1 MQISCEKCLTLHLV
15 MNQKDKDILAIAV
28 PSIVSNIT
36 VPLLGL
42 VDVSIV
48 GHMGNAAYIAAIAVG
63 SMTFNVI
70 YWIFA
75 FLRMGTS
82 GMTSQAY
89 GRRRID
95 EAVDLLTRA
104 LAVGVGVGMAFVVGQ
119 SLVKW
124 AAMEVMQ
131 PTSDI
136 APFTSTY
143 FDICIWGA
151 PAVLGLY
158 SLTGWYIGMQN
169 TRTPMMVSIFQNVVN
184 IVASLVLVYLFDMK
198 VEGVAYGTLM
208 AQYAGFLAALLFL
221 RSRFRNELV
230 HFSLRALRDAAAMM
244 SFFMV
249 NRDIFLRT
257 LFLVVVNLFFTAAGA
272 KQGSVILSVNTLLFQ
287 LFTLYSFVM
296 DGFAYAGEAI
306 GGKYF
311 GARDRAAFDDTV
323 SRLFRW
329 GLALTALYTLL
340 YLFVGEPFLRVLTDE
355 PEVVE
360 CSKNYILW
368 AVAIPLAGMGAFYW
382 DGLYIGMTATRG
394 MLTSTFVG
402 AAVFFAI
409 YLTLSPLLGNHAL
422 WLALILYL
430 VSRGIVQ
437 TFLFRKYRLRS

>member
-1 MQISCEKCLTLHLV
+1 
-15 MNQKDKDILAIAV
+15 MNKKDRDILDIAI

-42 VDVSIV
+42 VDVTIV

-63 SMTFNVI
+63 SMIFNVI
-70 YWIFA
+70 YWIFG

-89 GRRRID
+89 GRQRLD
-95 EAVDLLTRA
+95 EAVDLLVRA
-104 LAVGVGVGMAFVVGQ
+104 LAVGVGIGLAFVAGQ
-119 SLVKW
+119 SVLKW
-124 AAMEVMQ
+124 AALELMQ
-131 PTSDI
+131 PTADI
-136 APFTSTY
+136 AVFTSTY

-169 TRTPMMVSIFQNVVN
+169 TRLPMLVSIFQNVVN
-184 IVASLVLVYLFDMK
+184 IAASLVFVYLFGMK
-198 VEGVAYGTLM
+198 VEGVAFGTLT
-208 AQYAGFLAALLFL
+208 AQYAGFLAALLSL
-221 RSRFRNELV
+221 RKRYREVLV
-230 HFSLRALRDAAAMM
+230 HVSLRALRDAAAMM
-244 SFFMV
+244 RFFTV

-257 LFLVVVNLFFTAAGA
+257 LFLVAVNLFFTAAGA
-272 KQGSVILSVNTLLFQ
+272 KQGAVVLSVNTLLFQ
-287 LFTLYSFVM
+287 LFTLYSYVM

-311 GARDRAAFDDTV
+311 GARNQAAFDDTV

-329 GLALTALYTLL
+329 GLALTLFYTFL
-340 YLFVGEPFLRVLTDE
+340 YLVAGEPFLRLLTDE
-355 PEVVE
+355 PEVVD
-360 CSKNYILW
+360 CSKEYILW

-394 MLTSTFVG
+394 MLSSTFTG
-402 AAVFFAI
+402 ATVFFAV
-409 YLTLSPLLGNHAL
+409 YFSLFPLLGNHAL

-430 VSRGIVQ
+430 VSRGVVQ
-437 TFLFRKYRLRS
+437 TLLFRKYRKC

>member
-1 MQISCEKCLTLHLV
+1 
-15 MNQKDKDILAIAV
+15 MNKKDRDILDIAI

-42 VDVSIV
+42 VDVTIV

-63 SMTFNVI
+63 SMIFNVI
-70 YWIFA
+70 YWIFG

-89 GRRRID
+89 GRQRLD
-95 EAVDLLTRA
+95 EAVDLLVRS
-104 LAVGVGVGMAFVVGQ
+104 LAVGVGIGLAFVAGQ
-119 SLVKW
+119 SVLKW
-124 AAMEVMQ
+124 AALELMQ
-131 PTSDI
+131 PTADI
-136 APFTSTY
+136 AVFTSTY

-169 TRTPMMVSIFQNVVN
+169 TRLPMLVSIFQNVVN
-184 IVASLVLVYLFDMK
+184 IAASLVFVYLFGMK
-198 VEGVAYGTLM
+198 VEGVAFGTLT
-208 AQYAGFLAALLFL
+208 AQYAGFLAAFLFL
-221 RSRFRNELV
+221 RKRYREVLV
-230 HFSLRALRDAAAMM
+230 HVSLRALRDAAAMM
-244 SFFMV
+244 RFFTV

-257 LFLVVVNLFFTAAGA
+257 LFLVAVNLFFTAAGA
-272 KQGSVILSVNTLLFQ
+272 KQGAVVLSVNTLLFQ
-287 LFTLYSFVM
+287 LFTLYSYVM

-311 GARDRAAFDDTV
+311 GARNQEAFDDTV

-329 GLALTALYTLL
+329 GLALTLFYTFL
-340 YLFVGEPFLRVLTDE
+340 YLVAGEPFLRLLTDE
-355 PEVVE
+355 PEVVD
-360 CSKNYILW
+360 CSKEYILW

-394 MLTSTFVG
+394 MLSSTFTG
-402 AAVFFAI
+402 AAVFFTVHFS
-409 YLTLSPLLGNHAL
+409 LFPLLGNHAL

-430 VSRGIVQ
+430 VSRGVVQ
-437 TFLFRKYRLRS
+437 TLLFRKYRRC

>member
-1 MQISCEKCLTLHLV
+1 
-15 MNQKDKDILAIAV
+15 MNKKDRDILDIAI

-42 VDVSIV
+42 VDVTIV

-63 SMTFNVI
+63 SMIFNVI
-70 YWIFA
+70 YWIFG

-89 GRRRID
+89 GRQRLD
-95 EAVDLLTRA
+95 EAVDLLVRS
-104 LAVGVGVGMAFVVGQ
+104 LAVGVGIGLAFVAGQ
-119 SLVKW
+119 SVLKW
-124 AAMEVMQ
+124 AALELMQ
-131 PTSDI
+131 PTADI
-136 APFTSTY
+136 AVFTSTY

-169 TRTPMMVSIFQNVVN
+169 TRLPMLVSIFQNVVN
-184 IVASLVLVYLFDMK
+184 IAASLVFVYLFGMK
-198 VEGVAYGTLM
+198 VEGVAFGTLT
-208 AQYAGFLAALLFL
+208 AQYAGFLAAFLFL
-221 RSRFRNELV
+221 RKRYREVLV
-230 HFSLRALRDAAAMM
+230 HVSLRALRDAAAMM
-244 SFFMV
+244 RFFTV

-257 LFLVVVNLFFTAAGA
+257 LFLVAVNLFFTAAGA
-272 KQGSVILSVNTLLFQ
+272 KQGAVVLSVNTLLFQ
-287 LFTLYSFVM
+287 LFTLYSYVM

-311 GARDRAAFDDTV
+311 GARNQAAFDDTV

-329 GLALTALYTLL
+329 GLALTLFYTFL
-340 YLFVGEPFLRVLTDE
+340 YLVAGEPFLRLLTDE
-355 PEVVE
+355 PEVVD
-360 CSKNYILW
+360 CSKEYILW

-394 MLTSTFVG
+394 MLSSTFTG
-402 AAVFFAI
+402 AAVFFAV
-409 YLTLSPLLGNHAL
+409 YFFLFPLLGNHAL

-430 VSRGIVQ
+430 VSRGVVQ
-437 TFLFRKYRLRS
+437 TLLFRKYRRC

>member
-1 MQISCEKCLTLHLV
+1 
-15 MNQKDKDILAIAV
+15 MNKKDRDILDIAI

-42 VDVSIV
+42 VDVTIV

-63 SMTFNVI
+63 SMIFNVI
-70 YWIFA
+70 YWIFG

-89 GRRRID
+89 GRQRLD
-95 EAVDLLTRA
+95 EAVDLLVRS
-104 LAVGVGVGMAFVVGQ
+104 LAVGVGIGLAFVAGQ
-119 SLVKW
+119 SVLKW
-124 AAMEVMQ
+124 AALELMQ
-131 PTSDI
+131 PTADI
-136 APFTSTY
+136 TVFTSTY

-169 TRTPMMVSIFQNVVN
+169 TRLPMLVSIFQNVVN
-184 IVASLVLVYLFDMK
+184 IAASLVFVYIFGMK
-198 VEGVAYGTLM
+198 VEGVAFGTLT
-208 AQYAGFLAALLFL
+208 AQYAGFLAAFLFL
-221 RSRFRNELV
+221 RKRYREVLV
-230 HFSLRALRDAAAMM
+230 HVSLRALRDAAAMM
-244 SFFMV
+244 RFFTV

-257 LFLVVVNLFFTAAGA
+257 LFLVAVNLFFTAAGA
-272 KQGSVILSVNTLLFQ
+272 KQGAVVLSVNTLLFQ
-287 LFTLYSFVM
+287 LFTLYSYVM

-311 GARDRAAFDDTV
+311 GARNQAAFDDTV

-329 GLALTALYTLL
+329 GLALTLFYTFL
-340 YLFVGEPFLRVLTDE
+340 YLVAGEPFLRLLTDE
-355 PEVVE
+355 PEVVD
-360 CSKNYILW
+360 CSKEYILW

-394 MLTSTFVG
+394 MLSSTFTG
-402 AAVFFAI
+402 AAVFFTVHFS
-409 YLTLSPLLGNHAL
+409 LFPLLGNHAL

-430 VSRGIVQ
+430 VSRGVVQ
-437 TFLFRKYRLRS
+437 TLLFRKYRRC

>member
-1 MQISCEKCLTLHLV
+1 
-15 MNQKDKDILAIAV
+15 MNKKDRDILDIAI

-42 VDVSIV
+42 VDVTIV

-63 SMTFNVI
+63 SMIFNVI
-70 YWIFA
+70 YWIFG

-89 GRRRID
+89 GRQRLD
-95 EAVDLLTRA
+95 EAVDLLVRS
-104 LAVGVGVGMAFVVGQ
+104 LAVGVGIGLAFVAGQ
-119 SLVKW
+119 SVLKW
-124 AAMEVMQ
+124 AALELMQ
-131 PTSDI
+131 PTADI
-136 APFTSTY
+136 AVFTSTY

-169 TRTPMMVSIFQNVVN
+169 TRLPMLVSIFQNVVN
-184 IVASLVLVYLFDMK
+184 IAASLVFVYLFGMK
-198 VEGVAYGTLM
+198 VEGVAFGTLT
-208 AQYAGFLAALLFL
+208 AQYAGFLAALLSL
-221 RSRFRNELV
+221 RKRYREVLV
-230 HFSLRALRDAAAMM
+230 HVSLRALRDAAAMM
-244 SFFMV
+244 RFFTV

-257 LFLVVVNLFFTAAGA
+257 LFLVAVNLFFTSAGA
-272 KQGSVILSVNTLLFQ
+272 KQGAVVLSVNTLLFQ
-287 LFTLYSFVM
+287 LFTLYSYVM

-311 GARDRAAFDDTV
+311 GARNQEAFDDTV

-329 GLALTALYTLL
+329 GLALTLFYTFL
-340 YLFVGEPFLRVLTDE
+340 YLVAGEPFLRLLTDE
-355 PEVVE
+355 PEVVD
-360 CSKNYILW
+360 CSKEYILW

-394 MLTSTFVG
+394 MLSSTFTG
-402 AAVFFAI
+402 AAVFFTVHFS
-409 YLTLSPLLGNHAL
+409 LFPLLGNHAL

-430 VSRGIVQ
+430 VSRGVVQ
-437 TFLFRKYRLRS
+437 TLLFRKYRRC

>member
-1 MQISCEKCLTLHLV
+1 
-15 MNQKDKDILAIAV
+15 MNKKDRDILDIAI

-42 VDVSIV
+42 VDVTIV

-63 SMTFNVI
+63 SMIFNVI
-70 YWIFA
+70 YWIFG

-89 GRRRID
+89 GRQRLD
-95 EAVDLLTRA
+95 EAVDLLVRS
-104 LAVGVGVGMAFVVGQ
+104 LAVGVGIGLAFVAGQ
-119 SLVKW
+119 SVLKW
-124 AAMEVMQ
+124 AALELMQ
-131 PTSDI
+131 PTADI
-136 APFTSTY
+136 AVFTSTY

-169 TRTPMMVSIFQNVVN
+169 TRLPMLVSIFQNVVN
-184 IVASLVLVYLFDMK
+184 IAASLVFVYLFGMK
-198 VEGVAYGTLM
+198 VEGVAFGTLT

-221 RSRFRNELV
+221 RKRYREVLV
-230 HFSLRALRDAAAMM
+230 HVSLRALRDAAAMM
-244 SFFMV
+244 RFFTV

-257 LFLVVVNLFFTAAGA
+257 IFLVAVNLFFTAAGA
-272 KQGSVILSVNTLLFQ
+272 KQGAVVLSVNTLLFQ
-287 LFTLYSFVM
+287 LFTLYSYVM

-311 GARDRAAFDDTV
+311 GARNQEAFDDTV

-329 GLALTALYTLL
+329 GLALTLFYTFL
-340 YLFVGEPFLRVLTDE
+340 YLVAGEPFLRLLTDE
-355 PEVVE
+355 PEVVD
-360 CSKNYILW
+360 CSKEYILW

-394 MLTSTFVG
+394 MLSSTFTG
-402 AAVFFAI
+402 AAVFFTVHFS
-409 YLTLSPLLGNHAL
+409 LFPLLGNHAL

-430 VSRGIVQ
+430 VSRGVVQ
-437 TFLFRKYRLRS
+437 TLLFRKYRRC

>member
-1 MQISCEKCLTLHLV
+1 
-15 MNQKDKDILAIAV
+15 MNKKDRDILDIAI

-42 VDVSIV
+42 VDVTIV

-63 SMTFNVI
+63 SMIFNVI
-70 YWIFA
+70 YWIFG

-89 GRRRID
+89 GRQRLD
-95 EAVDLLTRA
+95 EAVDFLVRA
-104 LAVGVGVGMAFVVGQ
+104 LAVGVGIGLAFVAGQ
-119 SLVKW
+119 SVLKW
-124 AAMEVMQ
+124 AALEMMQ
-131 PTSDI
+131 PTADI
-136 APFTSTY
+136 AVFTSTY

-169 TRTPMMVSIFQNVVN
+169 TRLPMLVSIFQNVVN
-184 IVASLVLVYLFDMK
+184 IAASLVFVYLFGMK
-198 VEGVAYGTLM
+198 VEGVAFGTLT
-208 AQYAGFLAALLFL
+208 AQYAGFLAALLSL
-221 RSRFRNELV
+221 RKRYREVLV
-230 HFSLRALRDAAAMM
+230 HVSLRALRDAAAMM
-244 SFFMV
+244 RFFTV

-257 LFLVVVNLFFTAAGA
+257 LFLVAVNLFFTAAGA
-272 KQGSVILSVNTLLFQ
+272 KQGAVVLSVNTLLFQ
-287 LFTLYSFVM
+287 LFTLYSYVM

-311 GARDRAAFDDTV
+311 GARNQEAFDDTV

-329 GLALTALYTLL
+329 GLALTLFYTFL
-340 YLFVGEPFLRVLTDE
+340 YLVAGEPFLRLLTDE
-355 PEVVE
+355 PEVVD
-360 CSKNYILW
+360 CSKEYILW

-394 MLTSTFVG
+394 MLSSTFTG
-402 AAVFFAI
+402 AAVFFAV
-409 YLTLSPLLGNHAL
+409 YFSLFPLLGNHAL

-430 VSRGIVQ
+430 VSRGVVQ
-437 TFLFRKYRLRS
+437 TLLFRKYRRC

>member
-1 MQISCEKCLTLHLV
+1 
-15 MNQKDKDILAIAV
+15 MNPKDKDILDIAI

-42 VDVSIV
+42 VDVTIV

-63 SMTFNVI
+63 SMIFNVI
-70 YWIFA
+70 YWIFG

-89 GRRRID
+89 GRQRLD
-95 EAVDLLTRA
+95 EAVDLLVRA
-104 LAVGVGVGMAFVVGQ
+104 LAVGVGIGLAFVAGQ
-119 SLVKW
+119 SVLKW
-124 AAMEVMQ
+124 AAMELMQ
-131 PTSDI
+131 PTADI
-136 APFTSTY
+136 AVFTSTY

-169 TRTPMMVSIFQNVVN
+169 TRLPMLVSIFQNVVN
-184 IVASLVLVYLFDMK
+184 IAASLVFVYLFGMK
-198 VEGVAYGTLM
+198 VEGVAYGTLT

-221 RSRFRNELV
+221 RKRYGEALV
-230 HFSLRALRDAAAMM
+230 HVSLRALRDAAAMM
-244 SFFMV
+244 RFFTV

-257 LFLVVVNLFFTAAGA
+257 LFLVAVNLFFTAAGA
-272 KQGSVILSVNTLLFQ
+272 KQGAVVLSVNTLLFQ
-287 LFTLYSFVM
+287 LFTLYSYVM

-311 GARDRAAFDDTV
+311 GARNREAFDDTV
-323 SRLFRW
+323 IRLFRW
-329 GLALTALYTLL
+329 GLALMLFYTLL
-340 YLFVGEPFLRVLTDE
+340 YLVAGEPFLRLLTDE
-355 PEVVE
+355 PEVVD
-360 CSKNYILW
+360 CSKEYILW

-394 MLTSTFVG
+394 MLSSTFTG
-402 AAVFFAI
+402 AVVFFAV
-409 YLTLSPLLGNHAL
+409 YFSLFPLLGNHAL

-430 VSRGIVQ
+430 VSRGVVQ
-437 TFLFRKYRLRS
+437 TLLFRKFRRF

>member
-1 MQISCEKCLTLHLV
+1 
-15 MNQKDKDILAIAV
+15 MNKKDRDILDIAI

-42 VDVSIV
+42 VDVTIV

-63 SMTFNVI
+63 SMIFNVI
-70 YWIFA
+70 YWIFG

-89 GRRRID
+89 GRQRLD
-95 EAVDLLTRA
+95 EAVDLLVRS
-104 LAVGVGVGMAFVVGQ
+104 LAVGVGIGLAFVAGQ
-119 SLVKW
+119 SVLKW
-124 AAMEVMQ
+124 AALELMQ
-131 PTSDI
+131 PTADI
-136 APFTSTY
+136 AVFTSTY

-169 TRTPMMVSIFQNVVN
+169 TRLPMLVSIFQNVVN
-184 IVASLVLVYLFDMK
+184 IAASLVFVYLFGMK
-198 VEGVAYGTLM
+198 VEGVAFGTLT
-208 AQYAGFLAALLFL
+208 AQYAGFLVALLVL
-221 RSRFRNELV
+221 RKRYREVLV
-230 HFSLRALRDAAAMM
+230 HVSLRALRDAAAMM
-244 SFFMV
+244 RFFTV

-257 LFLVVVNLFFTAAGA
+257 LFLVAVNLFFTAAGA
-272 KQGSVILSVNTLLFQ
+272 KQGAVVLSVNTLLFQ
-287 LFTLYSFVM
+287 LFTLYSYVM

-311 GARDRAAFDDTV
+311 GARNQEAFDDTV

-329 GLALTALYTLL
+329 GLALTLFYTFL
-340 YLFVGEPFLRVLTDE
+340 YLVAGEPFLRLLTDE
-355 PEVVE
+355 PEVVD
-360 CSKNYILW
+360 CSKEYILW

-394 MLTSTFVG
+394 MLSSTFTG
-402 AAVFFAI
+402 AAVFFTVHFS
-409 YLTLSPLLGNHAL
+409 LFPLLGNHAL

-430 VSRGIVQ
+430 VSRGVVQ
-437 TFLFRKYRLRS
+437 TLLFRKYRRC

>member
-1 MQISCEKCLTLHLV
+1 
-15 MNQKDKDILAIAV
+15 MNKKDRDILDIAI

-42 VDVSIV
+42 VDVTIV

-63 SMTFNVI
+63 SMIFNVI
-70 YWIFA
+70 YWIFG

-89 GRRRID
+89 GRQRLD
-95 EAVDLLTRA
+95 EAVDLLVRS
-104 LAVGVGVGMAFVVGQ
+104 LAVGVGIGLAFVAGQ
-119 SLVKW
+119 SVLKW
-124 AAMEVMQ
+124 AALEMMQ
-131 PTSDI
+131 PTADI
-136 APFTSTY
+136 AVFTSTY

-169 TRTPMMVSIFQNVVN
+169 TRLPMLVSIFQNVVN
-184 IVASLVLVYLFDMK
+184 IAASLVFVYLFGMK
-198 VEGVAYGTLM
+198 VEGVAFGTLT
-208 AQYAGFLAALLFL
+208 AQYAGFLAALLSL
-221 RSRFRNELV
+221 RKRYREV
-230 HFSLRALRDAAAMM
+230 HVSLRALRDAAAMM
-244 SFFMV
+244 RFFTV

-257 LFLVVVNLFFTAAGA
+257 LFLVAVNLFFTAAGA
-272 KQGSVILSVNTLLFQ
+272 KQGAVVLSVNTLLFQ
-287 LFTLYSFVM
+287 LFTLYSYVM

-311 GARDRAAFDDTV
+311 GARNQAAFDDTV

-329 GLALTALYTLL
+329 GLALTLFYTFL
-340 YLFVGEPFLRVLTDE
+340 YLVAGEPFLRLLTDE
-355 PEVVE
+355 PEVVD
-360 CSKNYILW
+360 CSKEYILW

-394 MLTSTFVG
+394 MLSSTFTG
-402 AAVFFAI
+402 AAVFFTVHFS
-409 YLTLSPLLGNHAL
+409 LFPLLGNHAL

-430 VSRGIVQ
+430 VSRGVVQ
-437 TFLFRKYRLRS
+437 TLLFRKYRRC